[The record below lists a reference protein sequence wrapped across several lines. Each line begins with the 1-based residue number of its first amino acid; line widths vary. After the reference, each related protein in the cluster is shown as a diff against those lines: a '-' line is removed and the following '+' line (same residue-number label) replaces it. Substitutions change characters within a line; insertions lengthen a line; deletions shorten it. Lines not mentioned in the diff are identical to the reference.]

1 MPNNNEKDEILF
13 QQLSKAKKRKRRRII
28 LTVSAIVLV
37 VLVAIAITVSTL
49 RANVR
54 ERFGSNTADVKSYA
68 ANIGRISTVVSG
80 TGTLDSVGSEQITVP
95 DGVEITEVLI
105 AAGDTVKAGDALA
118 TVDTTSVMTA
128 LASAQESLDSLDKQI
143 NSAKNDSVSA
153 YMSAGV
159 PGRVKKI
166 FAQNGDNVV
175 DCMTEHGALALLSV
189 DGLMTV
195 TVEADLEA
203 QSDVIVT
210 DAEGNSYA
218 GKVETAAGGKS
229 TVTLTDDGPVYGAA
243 VTVYQND
250 SPVGEGVL
258 EIHNPLAITGY
269 AGTVRSVS
277 VKENQRVYKGSTL
290 FSLTNTGYT
299 ANYDALL
306 QTRSQTEQTMADL
319 IALLRTGTVEAPFDG
334 TILSV
339 DYSED
344 GTSTSA
350 SAASSASSAAALM
363 SAYTGGTSVS
373 ASASAASK
381 NAVATMAPDEQVCVN
396 VGIDETNILS
406 LALGQQAEITISSIA
421 DDPFHG
427 EVTEITKVG
436 TSYSGV
442 TSYSAVV
449 TLDKDPKMLTG
460 MTATVDIQIQGV
472 DDVVL
477 IPVDALHQTRD
488 ISYVYT
494 SYNEETKEYGGMVEV
509 VSGASNSSFVEIVSG
524 LNPGDTVYYTE
535 RNTFNFFN
543 MMNGNMGGMNRSSR
557 NSSRSNAPARPG
569 NGG

>member
-13 QQLSKAKKRKRRRII
+13 EQLKQAKQRKRRRIVI
-28 LTVSAIVLV
+28 TVTSIVLV
-37 VLVAIAITVSTL
+37 VLIAIAIAVSTL

-54 ERFGSNTADVKSYA
+54 ERFGSNTADVKTYA

-80 TGTLDSVGSEQITVP
+80 TGTLDSVGSEQIAVP

-105 AAGDTVKAGDALA
+105 AAGDTLKAGEALA

-128 LASAQESLDSLDKQI
+128 LASAQENLDSLDKQI
-143 NSAKNDSVSA
+143 NSAKNDSVST

-159 PGRVKKI
+159 PGRVKKL

-175 DCMTEHGALALLSV
+175 DCMTEHGSLAILSV

-195 TVEADLEA
+195 IVEAELEV

-210 DAEGNSYA
+210 EAEGNSYA
-218 GKVETAAGGKS
+218 GKVESSAGGRS
-229 TVTLTDDGPVYGAA
+229 TIILTDDGPVYGAS

-250 SPVGEGVL
+250 APVGEGTLAV
-258 EIHNPLAITGY
+258 HNPLAITGY

-277 VKENQRVYKGSTL
+277 VKENQKVYKGSTL

-306 QTRSQTEQTMADL
+306 QTRAQTEETMADL

-334 TILSV
+334 TVLSV

-344 GTSTSA
+344 EGSSSA
-350 SAASSASSAAALM
+350 SSSVSSAAALM
-363 SAYTGGTSVS
+363 SAYTGS
-373 ASASAASK
+373 ASSAASSASK

-396 VGIDETNILS
+396 VGIDETDILS
-406 LALGQQAEITISSIA
+406 LALGQQAEITITSVS

-442 TSYSAVV
+442 TQYSAVV
-449 TLDKDPKMLTG
+449 TLNKEPKMLTG
-460 MTATVDIQIQGV
+460 MTATVDIQIEGV

-477 IPVDALHQTRD
+477 IPVDALHQTRN

-494 SYNEETKEYGGMVEV
+494 SYNEETKEYGDMVEV

-524 LNPGDTVYYTE
+524 LKPGDTVYYTE

-543 MMNGNMGGMNRSSR
+543 MMGGNMGGMNRNSR
-557 NSSRSNAPARPG
+557 NSSRTAPAGAPSR

>member
-13 QQLSKAKKRKRRRII
+13 EQLKQAKQRKRRRIVI
-28 LTVSAIVLV
+28 TVTSIVLV
-37 VLVAIAITVSTL
+37 VLIAIGIAVSTL

-54 ERFGSNTADVKSYA
+54 ERFGSNTADVKTYA

-80 TGTLDSVGSEQITVP
+80 TGTLDSVGSEQIAVP

-105 AAGDTVKAGDALA
+105 AAGDTLKAGEALA

-128 LASAQESLDSLDKQI
+128 LAAAQENLDSLDKQI

-159 PGRVKKI
+159 PGRVKKL

-175 DCMTEHGALALLSV
+175 DCMTEHGSLAILSV

-195 TVEADLEA
+195 TVEAALEV

-210 DAEGNSYA
+210 EAEGNSYA
-218 GKVETAAGGKS
+218 GKVESSAGGRS
-229 TVTLTDDGPVYGAA
+229 IITLTDDGPVYGAS

-250 SPVGEGVL
+250 APVGEGTLAV
-258 EIHNPLAITGY
+258 HNPLAITGY

-277 VKENQRVYKGSTL
+277 VKENQKVYKGSTL

-306 QTRSQTEQTMADL
+306 QTRAQTEETMADL

-334 TILSV
+334 TVLSV

-344 GTSTSA
+344 EGSSSTSPA
-350 SAASSASSAAALM
+350 SSSAAALM
-363 SAYTGGTSVS
+363 SAYTGS
-373 ASASAASK
+373 ASSAASSASK

-396 VGIDETNILS
+396 VGIDETDILS
-406 LALGQQAEITISSIA
+406 LALGQQAEVTITSVS

-427 EVTEITKVG
+427 EVTEIAKVG

-442 TSYSAVV
+442 TQYSAVV
-449 TLDKDPKMLTG
+449 TLNKEPKMLTG
-460 MTATVDIQIQGV
+460 MTATVDIQIEGV

-477 IPVDALHQTRD
+477 IPVDALHQTRN

-494 SYNEETKEYGGMVEV
+494 SYNEETKEYGDMVEV

-524 LNPGDTVYYTE
+524 LKPGDTVYYTE

-543 MMNGNMGGMNRSSR
+543 MMGGNMGGMNRNSR
-557 NSSRSNAPARPG
+557 NSSRTAPAGMPSR

>member
-13 QQLSKAKKRKRRRII
+13 EQLKQAKKRKRRRIVI
-28 LTVSAIVLV
+28 TVTSIVLAA
-37 VLVAIAITVSTL
+37 LIAIGITVSTL

-54 ERFGSNTADVKSYA
+54 ERFGSSTADVKSYS

-80 TGTLDSVGSEQITVP
+80 TGTLDSVGSEQIAVP

-105 AAGDTVKAGDALA
+105 AAGDTLKAGEALA

-128 LASAQESLDSLDKQI
+128 LASAQENLDSLDKQI

-175 DCMTEHGALALLSV
+175 DCMTEHGSLAILSV

-195 TVEADLEA
+195 TVEAALEV

-210 DAEGNSYA
+210 EAEGNSYA
-218 GKVETAAGGKS
+218 GKVESSAGGRS
-229 TVTLTDDGPVYGAA
+229 TITLTDDGPVYGAS

-250 SPVGEGVL
+250 APVGEGTLAV
-258 EIHNPLAITGY
+258 HNPLAITGY

-277 VKENQRVYKGSTL
+277 VKENQKVYKGSTL

-306 QTRSQTEQTMADL
+306 QTRAQTEETMAEL
-319 IALLRTGTVEAPFDG
+319 IALLRTGTVTAPFDG
-334 TILSV
+334 TVLSV

-344 GTSTSA
+344 EGSS
-350 SAASSASSAAALM
+350 SASSASSSAAALM
-363 SAYTGGTSVS
+363 SAYTGS
-373 ASASAASK
+373 ASSAASAASK

-396 VGIDETNILS
+396 VGIDETDILS
-406 LALGQQAEITISSIA
+406 LALGQQAEITITSVS

-442 TSYSAVV
+442 TQYSAVV
-449 TLDKDPKMLTG
+449 TLNKEPKMLTG
-460 MTATVDIQIQGV
+460 MTATVDIQIEGV

-477 IPVDALHQTRD
+477 IPVDALHKTRN

-524 LNPGDTVYYTE
+524 LKPGDTVYYTE

-543 MMNGNMGGMNRSSR
+543 MMGGNMGGMNRNSR
-557 NSSRSNAPARPG
+557 NNSRTAPAGMPSR